1 MNVTQVLQSVPEESR
16 GVLAISM
23 VKMFV
28 GAIDEINAFIPKMN
42 EPVVAPIVIK
52 GIPKADAL
60 HVLKLLRHD
69 VEASV
74 NRKEGDDSHLCCNL
88 ELYEDDRTIT
98 RTVEEA
104 TKRAIRVWIDSMI
117 PKELVNR
124 PWCRDFVNS
133 YGLNAAIALSQPQV
147 REFLIT
153 VTQAAEKKGQ
163 SLFTHL
169 NLDKHDSLIRW
180 ANIATAIAA
189 YDAGVPVKVKM
200 EQVSRFANGTLNVD
214 KLPQATIKKLIAKHA
229 GRSSWDAG
237 SLASHYCNTIR
248 LQALNESI
256 SALEQA

>member
-28 GAIDEINAFIPKMN
+28 SAIDEINAFIPKMN

-52 GIPKADAL
+52 GIPKGAAL

-88 ELYEDDRTIT
+88 ELYEDDGAIT

-104 TKRAIRVWIDSMI
+104 TKRAIRVWIDSLI

-133 YGLNAAIALSQPQV
+133 YGLDAAIILNQPQV
-147 REFLIT
+147 REFLIDKT
-153 VTQAAEKKGQ
+153 LAAEKKGQ
-163 SLFTHL
+163 SLFSYL
-169 NLDKHDSLIRW
+169 SVDKYDTPFRW
-180 ANIATAIAA
+180 STMAHAIAA
-189 YDAGVPVKVKM
+189 YDAGVPVTIKL
-200 EQVSRFANGTLNVD
+200 EHASRFFNGIFTID
-214 KLPQATIKKLIAKHA
+214 KLPQATVKQLTAKH
-229 GRSSWDAG
+229 GVKSTWDTG
-237 SLASHYCNTIR
+237 NLASHYCNTIR